1 MQLVVPRAVK
11 AAVRMLTMTCRM
23 VFQVSFF
30 MVSIGLRVNTCVY
43 NPSLREGRGGSL
55 RFHWS

>member
-1 MQLVVPRAVK
+1 MHEVVPRAVK

-30 MVSIGLRVNTCVY
+30 MVSIVLRVRVCLAT
-43 NPSLREGRGGSL
+43 PP
-55 RFHWS
+55 